1 MGQRTAILLKKNYGN
16 NRSTITLIHHQWGIG
31 KVMPSLFL
39 QEVLKYAYPLDRS
52 LSYISS
58 QKLKEEN
65 KLPIDY
71 FFTFEPL
78 SNPHNNYITNKE
90 VKTDDINEDIWR
102 PKVRIR
108 YGNQTDNN
116 NGLMLVEVTQR
127 YDNKGEPENYG
138 DMLDIKVGFALG
150 YEEIGFWHDHLRD
163 KIKLE
168 TEFDRLVSMEEFAC
182 RTFREGDE
190 KVQKETKK
198 YIKHVRGIMELADVK
213 EIYAKGG
220 RKARDEKEKHIRT
233 CIEELTKDLPERQ
246 QIEVPLEFQQV
257 QLLYK

>member
-1 MGQRTAILLKKNYGN
+1 MGQRTDILLKKNYGN

-39 QEVLKYAYPLDRS
+39 QEVLKYCYPLNRS
-52 LSYISS
+52 LGYI
-58 QKLKEEN
+58 QITEEN
-65 KLPIDY
+65 PKLPIDY

-78 SNPHNNYITNKE
+78 SNEHNNYITNKE

-102 PKVRIR
+102 PEVRIR

-127 YDNKGEPENYG
+127 YRDNGDIQNYG
-138 DMLDIKVGFALG
+138 DMFDIKVGFALG
-150 YEEIGFWHDHLRD
+150 YEEIGFWHDRLKD

-182 RTFREGDE
+182 RTFREDDE
-190 KVQKETKK
+190 EVQKETKK
-198 YIKHVRGIMELADVK
+198 YIKHVRGIMKLVNVE
-213 EIYAKGG
+213 EIYVKGG
-220 RKARDEKEKHIRT
+220 RKARDEKENHIRT
-233 CIEELTKDLPERQ
+233 CIEELTKDLPEKVE
-246 QIEVPLEFQQV
+246 IEVPLEFRQV